1 MSKNVLLTE
10 QNVAELLQISVKTLQ
25 GQRWM
30 KVGIPYLKIGRSV
43 RYRPEDV
50 ERYLTDSVVKT
61 VQVEGR

>member
-30 KVGIPYLKIGRSV
+30 KIGIPYLKIGRAV
-43 RYRPEDV
+43 RYRQEDL
-50 ERYLTDSVVKT
+50 ERYLDQAVIKT
-61 VQVEGR
+61 VEL